1 MGAKVVGERLLKIT
15 LRLCMALCEEGE
27 DGLRAGIVPAE
38 IGVICAGRGVIGR
51 DLRARRSI
59 VGGE

>member
-1 MGAKVVGERLLKIT
+1 
-15 LRLCMALCEEGE
+15 MALCEEGE

-38 IGVICAGRGVIGR
+38 IGVICAGRRVIGH
-51 DLRARRSI
+51 DLRARSSI